1 MHHYYLGPW
10 RGLSGGIVML
20 VPILLIGVIL
30 FAAYKLFQGS
40 SRSGNSKS
48 EALEILDRKYASG
61 ELSEEEYKKKKSDI
75 LS

>member
-1 MHHYYLGPW
+1 MHHYYWGPLG
-10 RGLSGGIVML
+10 GLSGGIVML

-40 SRSGNSKS
+40 SKSRDSKS
-48 EALEILDRKYASG
+48 EALDILDRKYASG